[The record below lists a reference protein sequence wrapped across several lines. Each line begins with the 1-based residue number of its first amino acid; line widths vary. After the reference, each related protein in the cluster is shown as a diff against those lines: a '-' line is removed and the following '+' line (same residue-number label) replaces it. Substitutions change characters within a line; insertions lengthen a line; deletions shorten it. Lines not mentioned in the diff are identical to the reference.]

1 MRLFDSSGHLSS
13 ELIDAFALEGI
24 PASDKA
30 LICAHIAKC
39 KKCAASFLQALA
51 YHEPI
56 EAPASL
62 TESILSHLKAVEALR
77 RRQLLILAFL
87 VGIAVGVWIYLA
99 MPAVYIAASNLSDSI
114 RASMDAFLSA
124 FNAFIDKIKGISL
137 SRDMFKR

>member
-39 KKCAASFLQALA
+39 KQCAASFLQALA
-51 YHEPI
+51 YREPV

-62 TESILSHLKAVEALR
+62 TESILSHLKAAEVLR
-77 RRQLLILAFL
+77 RRQLLFIAFL
-87 VGIAVGVWIYLA
+87 VGIVVGVWLYLA
-99 MPAVYIAASNLSDSI
+99 MPTIYIAASNLSDSI
-114 RASMDAFLSA
+114 RASMGAFLSV
-124 FNAFIDKIKGISL
+124 FNAFVDKIKGISL
-137 SRDMFKR
+137 SRDMLTR